1 MYYGNNIV
9 IIIFIHCVNIVQGS
23 VEDVFRFT
31 TFCVQ
36 FAGYV
41 GLFVLTLLPEPHSR
55 RASYTLLYDDHDQV
69 GILMY

>member
-1 MYYGNNIV
+1 MEITFLLSHS
-9 IIIFIHCVNIVQGS
+9 FIMLNIVQGS
-23 VEDVFRFT
+23 IKDVFRFT

-55 RASYTLLYDDHDQV
+55 RASYTLLYDDNDQV
-69 GILMY
+69 GTLVY